1 MKVLLLNGSPHE
13 KGCTHT
19 ALCEVANTL
28 EREGVS
34 AEIFWAGDRPVQDC
48 VDCGVCRTLHAC
60 AFQQDGVNQFLVKA
74 KAADGFVFG
83 TPVYFSHP
91 AGSIQSF
98 LDRAMYG
105 GRGFFAHKPGAA
117 VAVAR
122 RAGNV
127 ASVDVL
133 NKYFTISGMPV
144 ASSHYWNSVHGR
156 APGEA
161 AQDLEGIATVRNLAK
176 NMTFLMKSIAL
187 GKEKFG
193 LPELDPVSP
202 THFIR

>member
-48 VDCGVCRTLHAC
+48 VDCGACRTLHAC
-60 AFQQDGVNQFLVKA
+60 AFEQDGVNQFLVKA

-98 LDRAMYG
+98 LDRVQG
-105 GRGFFAHKPGAA
+105 FLCTQTGRGGCRCAAGRKCRFSGCAEQVFHAGADAGGFFFLLERGVRAN
-117 VAVAR
+117 AR
-122 RAGNV
+122 
-127 ASVDVL
+127 
-133 NKYFTISGMPV
+133 
-144 ASSHYWNSVHGR
+144 
-156 APGEA
+156 
-161 AQDLEGIATVRNLAK
+161 
-176 NMTFLMKSIAL
+176 
-187 GKEKFG
+187 
-193 LPELDPVSP
+193 
-202 THFIR
+202 

>member
-91 AGSIQSF
+91 AGSIHS
-98 LDRAMYG
+98 LLARAMDG
-105 GRGFFAHKPGAA
+105 CWVFCA
-117 VAVAR
+117 
-122 RAGNV
+122 
-127 ASVDVL
+127 D
-133 NKYFTISGMPV
+133 
-144 ASSHYWNSVHGR
+144 
-156 APGEA
+156 
-161 AQDLEGIATVRNLAK
+161 
-176 NMTFLMKSIAL
+176 
-187 GKEKFG
+187 
-193 LPELDPVSP
+193 
-202 THFIR
+202 